1 MGIAKVRSVFEWLR
15 SRGVPAA
22 VVPTVFKRSPFLTGY
37 SIQEKLEPA
46 AKFLEEEAGV
56 SPQGMLRV
64 GLLSIFLSFYLS
76 IFLSF
81 LFLRLISNIIIYG
94 LYIERR

>member
-64 GLLSIFLSFYLS
+64 GLSFYLS